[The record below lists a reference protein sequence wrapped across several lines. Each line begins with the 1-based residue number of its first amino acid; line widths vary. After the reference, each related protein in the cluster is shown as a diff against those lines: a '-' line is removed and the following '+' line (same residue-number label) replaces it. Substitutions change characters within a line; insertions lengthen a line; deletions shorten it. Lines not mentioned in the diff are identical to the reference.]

1 MAGRTSGP
9 GVLLE
14 VPLRSRVLWAVV
26 MGCFLMGC
34 GSVHAAGDADVLSGD
49 VTVPDDATVVGD
61 VPVGDGVADLHTA
74 DFPPEVPAPV
84 LPDGFADI
92 GSNGFVGANVPFGMI
107 MWGPNSSQ
115 GYSLTD
121 LSGAEMDER
130 WQHYAAIRP
139 SASALDV
146 ATSETVDRLNA
157 GTPGGFKGTAGSVAL
172 PVGVELAAT
181 ARTGIGRFTFP
192 AGADARVFFYASD
205 FQQDDA
211 THVSGSQDRLGG
223 FKVYFVAAFDRP
235 MTGSEDFG
243 EGLVASFGPLP
254 ASPSAPSGQAP
265 VVQVK
270 VAMSYV
276 SIDNARA
283 NLDAENPD
291 WDFDGVRAAAGRAW
305 DDALSRVDVKGATDA
320 ERKVFYTYLYHTMN
334 QPNLASD
341 ANGQYL
347 GFDDQVHTVAAGHAH
362 YTSYSIWDTYRGDV
376 QLLAWLF
383 PARTG
388 DIVQSLIDDAAQ
400 GADSPGAAVMPRWVV
415 ANRES
420 GVMETGSATPYVTSA
435 YAFGAT
441 GFDTAAAW
449 DAMYRVETTDG
460 ATNQYTLE
468 HYRLGEFMD
477 KGYVPFYDD
486 YQGKQCAS
494 FTLEYCIGDYAL
506 AQFADAL
513 GKTAERDRFLGLSHN
528 WKNLFNDD
536 SKSLQPKL
544 PDGTWRAGFDLN
556 AGHFQGFVEGSS
568 AQYTWLVPHDW
579 DALFARM
586 GGNDAVVA
594 RLDAYFTK
602 LNDAYNV
609 WNSAYHCAGNEPG
622 FFTPWAYAA
631 ANAPAKTQ
639 QVVRR
644 ILTEVFDVKMPGADD
659 LGAMSAWYV
668 WATLGL
674 YPVLPGTDTMA
685 LHGPRFPEVVV
696 RYADG
701 TRTLTITGAGAAAN
715 AAYVQSASMDG
726 TPVTVHRVTM
736 RDILAKPDGTLSFTM
751 GDTSSTW
758 GGTTASAD
766 TTR

>member
-1 MAGRTSGP
+1 M
-9 GVLLE
+9 
-14 VPLRSRVLWAVV
+14 RSRVVLLVLAS
-26 MGCFLMGC
+26 GFLVAC
-34 GSVHAAGDADVLSGD
+34 GGSHAGGDADVPPGD
-49 VTVPDDATVVGD
+49 VALPDDGVVVDDAPVGD
-61 VPVGDGVADLHTA
+61 VPS
-74 DFPPEVPAPV
+74 EVPSPV

-107 MWGPNSSQ
+107 TWGPNSPE

-121 LSGAEMDER
+121 LSGAEMIER
-130 WQHYAAIRP
+130 WQHYVAIRP
-139 SASALDV
+139 SASPIDV
-146 ATSETVDRLNA
+146 ATSETVDHANA
-157 GTPGGFKGTAGSVAL
+157 GTPGGFKGAAGSVAL

-192 AGADARVFFYASD
+192 AGADARVFFYATD

-223 FKVYFVAAFDRP
+223 FKVYFVAAFETP

-243 EGLVASFGPLP
+243 EGLAASFGPL
-254 ASPSAPSGQAP
+254 AAESTVIQM
-265 VVQVK
+265 K

-283 NLDAENPD
+283 NLDTENPG
-291 WDFDGVRAAAGRAW
+291 WDFDGVRVAAGRAW
-305 DDALSRVDVKGATDA
+305 DDALSRVDVRGATDA
-320 ERKVFYTYLYHTMN
+320 ERKVFYTYLYHTMH

-341 ANGQYL
+341 VNGQYL

-388 DIVQSLIDDAAQ
+388 DIVQSLVDDGVQ

-420 GVMETGSATPYVTSA
+420 GVMETGSATPYVASA

-441 GFDTAAAW
+441 GFDTNAAW

-460 ATNQYTLE
+460 MTNQYTLE
-468 HYRLGEFMD
+468 HYRLGEFL
-477 KGYVPFYDD
+477 KGGYVPYYDD
-486 YQGKQCAS
+486 YQGKQCVS

-506 AQFADAL
+506 AQFAAAL
-513 GKTAERDRFLGLSHN
+513 GKTKDQGDFLKLSGN
-528 WKNLFNDD
+528 WKNLFNGD
-536 SKSLQPKL
+536 SKYLQPKM
-544 PDGTWRAGFDLN
+544 PDGTWRAGFDPN

-579 DALFARM
+579 EELFKMM
-586 GGNDAVVA
+586 GGKDAAIA

-639 QVVRR
+639 AVVRR
-644 ILTEVFDVKMPGADD
+644 ILTGVFDVKMPGADD

-701 TRTLTITGAGAAAN
+701 TRTLTVTGAGAAVDAP
-715 AAYVQSASMDG
+715 YVQALTLDG
-726 TPVTVHRVTM
+726 TPVTEHRVTM
-736 RDILAKPDGTLSFTM
+736 RDLLAKSDGSLAFTM
-751 GDTSSTW
+751 GTAASTW
-758 GGTTASAD
+758 AVVPSSVDANP
-766 TTR
+766 